1 MRRDN
6 LIVADGL
13 SVDFFFT
20 KHYNDL
26 IESATNIIRG
36 NTKYLSHQRKSLAE
50 DLVSL
55 LCLHL
60 KQLET
65 TPPNLGA
72 YSHAWMKNQSRWERT
87 DFDKIKQRNSYDFN
101 TEKSEDND
109 DCLLHLLDSINDY
122 AGLDPS
128 EQAVFTEMRKGKS
141 LKEIGDDFGITPG
154 AVSYI
159 ISLIKKK
166 FADARVNELLEDG
179 MTHWNI
185 IVNNPT
191 LIAAIDRKLYK
202 SKNERTN

>member
-6 LIVADGL
+6 LIAADGL

-26 IESATNIIRG
+26 IESATNIIQG

-87 DFDKIKQRNSYDFN
+87 DFDKIKQRNSYDIN
-101 TEKSEDND
+101 IEQYEDKEES
-109 DCLLHLLDSINDY
+109 LLYLLDELCVFTN
-122 AGLDPS
+122 LDPS
-128 EQAVFTEMRKGKS
+128 EMAVFTEMRNGKT

-185 IVNNPT
+185 IINNPT

-202 SKNERTN
+202 SRNERTN